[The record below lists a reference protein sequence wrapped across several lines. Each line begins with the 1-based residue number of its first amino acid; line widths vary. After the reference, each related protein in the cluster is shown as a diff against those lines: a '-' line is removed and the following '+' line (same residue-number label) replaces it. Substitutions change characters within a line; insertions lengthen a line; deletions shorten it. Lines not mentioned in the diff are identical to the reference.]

1 MMASMGT
8 MSSTSAS
15 WGFTPFALSSCTWAE
30 LSQCPGNICTSSRIS
45 TAALGSLSLAPAPAA
60 RSRLARL
67 QPINALTLI
76 RLSIES
82 PPLRPV
88 RRSQPHD
95 LLQQLLVPYPSRPCR
110 FCEILGSLEVRI
122 GIGLEHVHGAVRPH
136 AEIHAGIA
144 RQPQRAID
152 PTRKFV
158 EISEHGRRKILRGA
172 RRDAVLGLVTLV
184 PFDLA
189 GGDGR
194 QRIGHRAEHHL
205 PDRQAREPVI
215 PHDTDVQFASLD
227 ELLDQRIRSDLRVN
241 ELDALCELGGVI
253 HHRGLR
259 DTERGVLRGRLHK
272 QGELLLARHEEPGTA
287 RGVEELGSWN
297 AVERLQLFAL

>member
-1 MMASMGT
+1 MMASLG
-8 MSSTSAS
+8 SLSCFCVS
-15 WGFTPFALSSCTWAE
+15 WGFIPFALSSCTWAV

-45 TAALGSLSLAPAPAA
+45 PAALGSLSLAPAPAA

-95 LLQQLLVPYPSRPCR
+95 LLHQLLVPYPSRPCR

-144 RQPQRAID
+144 RHPPRAID

-158 EISEHGRRKILRGA
+158 LISEHGRRKIHHNTQQKTKQNQK
-172 RRDAVLGLVTLV
+172 TLV

-194 QRIGHRAEHHL
+194 QR
-205 PDRQAREPVI
+205 
-215 PHDTDVQFASLD
+215 
-227 ELLDQRIRSDLRVN
+227 
-241 ELDALCELGGVI
+241 
-253 HHRGLR
+253 
-259 DTERGVLRGRLHK
+259 
-272 QGELLLARHEEPGTA
+272 
-287 RGVEELGSWN
+287 
-297 AVERLQLFAL
+297 